1 MKNVVIGTAG
11 HIDHGK
17 TALVKRL
24 TGVDTDRLEEEKRRG
39 MTIELGFA
47 SLTLP
52 SGNVISVIDVP
63 GHEKF
68 VKTMVAGVT
77 GIDFVM
83 LVIAADE
90 GVMPQTK
97 EHIDILSLLN
107 VKSGVIV
114 LTKTDLV
121 DDEWLQMV
129 KDDVKNSLKGTTLE
143 DYPMIPVSSVT
154 GEGIQGLVEYLE
166 KLTEKAANS
175 NAEEL
180 FRLSIDRVFTITGHG
195 TIITGTVAGG
205 EIKKGDMIEILPK
218 GLSARIRGI
227 QVHNHNVETASAGDR
242 CALNIAGVEKAEIER
257 GNLAANP
264 GIIKP
269 TRIVDAVLHT
279 VKDMKGIAHNQRVH
293 VHVGTKEVL
302 ARIRILGEDEILG
315 ESKGYVQLR
324 FEEPIAV
331 IRGDRFIIRSY
342 SPVVTLGG
350 GKIIFHSSKNRQRFS
365 EKTIETLK
373 IGEVGNVDELVD
385 FILKDSERLLTVED
399 LWKETFIN
407 KNEIRNILQELM
419 NLEKVVYL
427 PETDKYISRHL
438 YREYMKKIN
447 MEFETLYEKYPF
459 RFQIDKEEIKSKVFS
474 TLDVKEFAELLN
486 SYIKNNLLK
495 LDGNFI
501 VEANR
506 DMIDRI
512 SERSQTK
519 LVEKTF
525 MENGLNVKSIQ
536 QLKENTDVKPYKFE
550 DVEKF
555 LIQSGKIID
564 LGSGIL
570 IHVDILKHNVKKLR
584 EIFDKEGTISVV
596 QARDYL
602 ETSRK
607 FAVALLEYLD
617 SLEVTIRYE
626 DIRKP
631 GVHYMDYFR

>member
-1 MKNVVIGTAG
+1 MKNVVMGTAG

-121 DDEWLQMV
+121 GDEWLQMV

-154 GEGIQGLVEYLE
+154 GEGIQELVGYLE

-227 QVHNHNVETASAGDR
+227 QVHNHNVEIASAGER

-279 VKDMKGIAHNQRVH
+279 VKDMKGIVHNQRVH

-302 ARIRILGEDEILG
+302 ARIRVLGEDEILG

-536 QLKENTDVKPYKFE
+536 QLKKNTDVKPYKFE

>member
-1 MKNVVIGTAG
+1 MKNVVMGTAG

-107 VKSGVIV
+107 VKSGVVV

-154 GEGIQGLVEYLE
+154 GEGIQGLVKYLE

-195 TIITGTVAGG
+195 TIVTGTVAGG

-373 IGEVGNVDELVD
+373 IGEAGNVDELVD
-385 FILKDSERLLTVED
+385 FILRDSGKLLSIED

-438 YREYMKKIN
+438 YREYIKKIN

-501 VEANR
+501 VEAHR

-512 SERSQTK
+512 SEKSQTK

-550 DVEKF
+550 DIEKF

-570 IHVDILKHNVKKLR
+570 IHVDVLKHNVKKLR

>member
-1 MKNVVIGTAG
+1 MKNVVMGTAG

-114 LTKTDLV
+114 LTKIDLV

-154 GEGIQGLVEYLE
+154 GEGIQELVGYLE

-279 VKDMKGIAHNQRVH
+279 VKDIKGIVHNQRVH

-302 ARIRILGEDEILG
+302 ARIRVLGEDEILG

-501 VEANR
+501 VEAHR

-550 DVEKF
+550 DIEKF

-570 IHVDILKHNVKKLR
+570 IHVDVLKHNVKKLR

>member
-373 IGEVGNVDELVD
+373 IGEAGNVDELVD
-385 FILKDSERLLTVED
+385 FILRDSGKLLSIED

-438 YREYMKKIN
+438 YREYIKKIN

-501 VEANR
+501 VEAHR

-512 SERSQTK
+512 SEKSQTK

-550 DVEKF
+550 DIEKF

-570 IHVDILKHNVKKLR
+570 IHVDVLKHNVKKLR

>member
-1 MKNVVIGTAG
+1 MKNVVMGTAG

-107 VKSGVIV
+107 VKSGVVV

-154 GEGIQGLVEYLE
+154 GEGIQGLVKYLE

-195 TIITGTVAGG
+195 TIVTGTVAGG

-264 GIIKP
+264 GVIKP

-279 VKDMKGIAHNQRVH
+279 VKDMKGIVHNQRVH

-373 IGEVGNVDELVD
+373 IGEAGNVDELVD
-385 FILKDSERLLTVED
+385 FILRDSGKLLSIED

-501 VEANR
+501 VEAHR
-506 DMIDRI
+506 DIIDRI
-512 SERSQTK
+512 SERSQTR

-550 DVEKF
+550 DIEKF
-555 LIQSGKIID
+555 LIQFGKIID

-570 IHVDILKHNVKKLR
+570 IHVDVLKHNVKKLR

-596 QARDYL
+596 KARDYL

>member
-1 MKNVVIGTAG
+1 MKNVVMGTAG

-154 GEGIQGLVEYLE
+154 GEGIQELVKYLE

-279 VKDMKGIAHNQRVH
+279 VKDIKGIVHNQRVH

-302 ARIRILGEDEILG
+302 ARIRVLGEDEILG

-373 IGEVGNVDELVD
+373 IGEAGNVDKLVD